1 MGSTFL
7 TFAMWAGLAGAAL
20 LLLVAALSLAAGPYV
35 LALLYWLERK

>member
-1 MGSTFL
+1 MGATFL
-7 TFAMWAGLAGAAL
+7 TFAMWAGLAGAA